1 MSTKAKAATLT
12 AALVLGSAVMAGP
25 AAAHSI
31 PYCGHGSRTVGDHRV
46 DFLRHDDGQNVWR
59 TEHVRWTGTGYTVTN
74 SFTDRTVC
82 RHHL

>member
-1 MSTKAKAATLT
+1 
-12 AALVLGSAVMAGP
+12 
-25 AAAHSI
+25 
-31 PYCGHGSRTVGDHRV
+31 V

-59 TEHVRWTGTGYTVTN
+59 TEHVRWTGTGYTVTD